1 MHTEKGYMMQN
12 RILNIPA
19 KEEEI
24 MRRNLSRAI
33 LRVSEGAQMSLTK
46 YRSKT
51 KKKESAMTV
60 NDTGINPDFPSNMN
74 EIDRIIYKPLAFK
87 GNTVY
92 ILE

>member
-19 KEEEI
+19 KEEEL

-33 LRVSEGAQMSLTK
+33 QIVIEGAQMSLTK
-46 YRSKT
+46 LKS

-60 NDTGINPDFPSNMN
+60 TDTGINPDFPSNMN